1 MTNKPINYKAP
12 PLEIFARYI
21 GRHRGLFALD
31 MACSVAVALVDLIFP
46 YVSRKS
52 MYTLLPNKQ
61 YSAFFAVMEREKFV

>member
-31 MACSVAVALVDLIFP
+31 MACSVAVALIDLIFP
-46 YVSRKS
+46 FVSRMT
-52 MYTLLPNKQ
+52 MYRLLPNQLYKT
-61 YSAFFAVMEREKFV
+61 FFAVMALMA